1 MRMPKAARVAFGGEM
16 RFVPSM
22 AQAYL
27 LSPIRKFSAGAPLS
41 KARSNGRPIEAPW
54 RGHHRYSL
62 QSQQFRIRT
71 PKRN

>member
-41 KARSNGRPIEAPW
+41 KARSNGRPTEAPW
-54 RGHHRYSL
+54 RGTPPL
-62 QSQQFRIRT
+62 QPAVSTISNSN
-71 PKRN
+71 P